1 RTTAQAR
8 DQPMG
13 KIVGA
18 LLFPQ
23 FELLDMFGP
32 LEMIGTLTRENA
44 AGLIEEAPEIRMV
57 AQSSDPVTSF
67 QGPACAVDEVISSG
81 THFDILII
89 PGGPGVLAAEK
100 NKELLDW
107 IDVQCERSE
116 HVATICTGS
125 LLLAATGRLN
135 GRKATTNKSRF
146 AQETPRFPEVAWIS
160 RARWVED
167 GKYLTS
173 SGVSA
178 GMDMTLALVAKLYG
192 IEAARSAAITTEYEW
207 HDDPTWDPFAAVHG
221 LP

>member
-1 RTTAQAR
+1 
-8 DQPMG
+8 MG
-13 KIVGA
+13 RIVGA

-32 LEMIGTLTRENA
+32 LEMIGTLTREKA
-44 AGLIEEAPEIRMV
+44 AGLIAEAPEIRMV
-57 AQSSDPVTSF
+57 AQSSDPVASF
-67 QGPACAVDEVISSG
+67 QGPKCAVDEVISSDSRY
-81 THFDILII
+81 DILII
-89 PGGPGVLAAEK
+89 PGGPGVRVEEG
-100 NKELLDW
+100 NRELLDW
-107 IDVQCERSE
+107 IDAQCDRSE

-146 AQETPRFPEVAWIS
+146 AQDTPRFPEVAWVS

-192 IEAARSAAITTEYEW
+192 VAAARSAATTTEYEW
-207 HDDPTWDPFAAVHG
+207 HGDPAWDPFADVHG